1 MTITIKDVA
10 KKAGVSRA
18 CVSKYLNNV
27 PYVSEKTKRK
37 IANAIKVLDYIPNI
51 MARNLTRK
59 KSNVITLIIE
69 DITNPFFPEIVEG
82 VESLADSLGYRILLI
97 NLKNKNE
104 KAIDNY
110 FKYILEYRAD
120 GILSTSGNISQKYL
134 DSFQTKMY
142 PIVLISVII
151 PNTDLD
157 CVIIDNYQGAHLM
170 TKYLISLNHKR
181 IAHITGDLNMQDAKD
196 RFSGYKAA
204 LKDADITIKKEY
216 TEKSDYSEKGGYSA
230 AKRLIS
236 LKERPTAIFCAN
248 DYTAFGAINLI
259 NGAGLEVPGDISVAG
274 FGNIHFSGLS
284 FVNLTTVDEPKMQ
297 LGEIALKILI
307 DRINSKEEKK
317 ATQKIIL
324 EPRVIIRGTTKLL

>member
-1 MTITIKDVA
+1 MAVTIKDVA

-204 LKDADITIKKEY
+204 LKDAGITIKKEY

-324 EPRVIIRGTTKLL
+324 EPRVIIRGTTKHL

>member
-1 MTITIKDVA
+1 MAVTIRDVA

-18 CVSKYLNNV
+18 CVSKYLNNI
-27 PYVSEKTKRK
+27 PYVSKKTKRK
-37 IANAIKVLDYIPNI
+37 IENAIKVLNYTPNI

-69 DITNPFFPEIVEG
+69 DITNPYFPEIVEG
-82 VESLADSLGYRILLI
+82 IENLADSLGYRILLI

-110 FKYILEYRAD
+110 LKYILEYRAD

-134 DSFQTKMY
+134 DSFQTEKY

-151 PNTDLD
+151 PNIDLD
-157 CVIIDNYQGAHLM
+157 YVIIDNYQGAYLM
-170 TKYLISLNHKR
+170 TKYLIGLNHKR

-204 LKDADITIKKEY
+204 LKDAGIKKEY
-216 TEKSDYSEKGGYSA
+216 TEKSDYSEKGGYLA
-230 AKRLIS
+230 AKKLVS
-236 LKERPTAIFCAN
+236 LPKRPTAIFCAS

-259 NGAGLEVPGDISVAG
+259 NEAGLDVPGDISIAG
-274 FGNIHFSGLS
+274 FGNINFSSLS
-284 FVNLTTVDEPKMQ
+284 FVNLTTVDEPRMQ

-307 DRINSKEEKK
+307 DKINSKEEKK

-324 EPRVIIRGTTKLL
+324 EPRVIIRGTTKHL